1 MEKVYQSATLSM
13 FLLKSA
19 GLLMIFT
26 GAGYFL
32 VFRLK
37 GEPNLKMILFLGI
50 ALGIMNAGLVISL
63 GEVGFTITPAVL
75 IALTV
80 LFYNNKLPRY
90 QAKHLLG
97 LLGTFLISSLTF
109 FIAAAGSFFHLAVEG
124 RI

>member
-1 MEKVYQSATLSM
+1 MEKVYQSASLSM
-13 FLLKSA
+13 LFLKSA
-19 GLLMIFT
+19 GLLMLFT

-32 VFRLK
+32 IFRQR
-37 GEPNLKMILFLGI
+37 GEPNFKMIFFLGI
-50 ALGIMNAGLVISL
+50 ALGVMNAGLVISL

-109 FIAAAGSFFHLAVEG
+109 FIAAAGTFFHLAVVG
-124 RI
+124 KI